1 MKTRTM
7 IVTVFALISI
17 VLTACNTPVDPMQ
30 TLPAGLTEPTRALLD
45 GDYIPGHQGEITGLD
60 VLILESFPVQVRV
73 QVSGYFTDGCVEL
86 VDITVEREGDGFI
99 LTLNTQ
105 RPAGDVACT
114 QALVPFEESVMLD
127 VVGLPAGTY
136 TVAAGNMR
144 SEFVLDVDNEIQ
156 VEPVSCPEPGEGEV
170 SFQAVDREA
179 GVGFC
184 FLIPENFAQ
193 EKSEEERTWVLAGP
207 EVAGEGVKPTLT
219 ITLSTMDG
227 LSFEVWIDNQ
237 SDQLKLPQ
245 GNFDDQIMLYQGI
258 ALDIEDWNDQTG
270 ARVQWIPAGEYVFQ
284 LVFSPLDTQRY
295 PQTTEAL
302 EAFYDIVMGSWV
314 VPGE

>member
-7 IVTVFALISI
+7 IVTVIALISI
-17 VLTACNTPVDPMQ
+17 VLTACNTPVDQTQ

-60 VLILESFPVQVRV
+60 MLILESFPVQVRAL
-73 QVSGYFTDGCVEL
+73 VSGYFTDGCVEL
-86 VDITVEREGDGFI
+86 VDITIEREGDGFV
-99 LTLNTQ
+99 LTLNTR

-114 QALVPFEESVMLD
+114 EALVPFEESVMLD

-136 TVAAGNMR
+136 TVAAGDLQ
-144 SEFVLDVDNEIQ
+144 SEFVLAVDNTIQ
-156 VEPVSCPEPGEGEV
+156 KEPISCPEPGEGEV

-193 EKSEEERTWVLAGP
+193 EESEEERTWVLAGP
-207 EVAGEGVKPTLT
+207 EVAGEGVKPALI
-219 ITLSTMDG
+219 ITLFPMDG
-227 LSFEVWIDNQ
+227 QSFEVWVDMQ